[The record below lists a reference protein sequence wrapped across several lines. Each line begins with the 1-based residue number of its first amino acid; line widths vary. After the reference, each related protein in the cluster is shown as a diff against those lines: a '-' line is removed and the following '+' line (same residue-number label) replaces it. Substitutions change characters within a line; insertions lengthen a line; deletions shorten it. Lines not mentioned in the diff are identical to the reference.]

1 MKKNI
6 CIKKNALVEKL
17 GIHIEDN
24 NGYAP
29 LASRILAYVILTGKI
44 GTTFEDLVS
53 VLCASKSTISTHLNY
68 LSDLK
73 EIEYFTKTGDRKKYY
88 VITSNKIKNHINT
101 MIHKWEVEKELHQE
115 IRDYKDD
122 INKIETTTEEEKFDL
137 TFHNN
142 YIQFLNQA
150 ITSISKLHIDN
161 INL

>member
-1 MKKNI
+1 MEKNI
-6 CIKKNALVEKL
+6 CTKKSALIEKL
-17 GIHIEDN
+17 GVHIEAN

-29 LASRILAYVILTGKI
+29 VASRILAYIILTGKI

-88 VITSNKIKNHINT
+88 VITTNKIKNHIST
-101 MIHKWEVEKELHQE
+101 MIHKWEIEKELHEEVRSYKKE
-115 IRDYKDD
+115 I
-122 INKIETTTEEEKFDL
+122 NNIETTLEEEKFDL

-150 ITSISKLHIDN
+150 ITSISKLDIDN